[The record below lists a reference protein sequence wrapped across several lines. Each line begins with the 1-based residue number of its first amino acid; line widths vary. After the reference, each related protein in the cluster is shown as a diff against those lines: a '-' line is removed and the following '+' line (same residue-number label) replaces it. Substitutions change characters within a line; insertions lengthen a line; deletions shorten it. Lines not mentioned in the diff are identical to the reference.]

1 MAETLA
7 KTAPSRT
14 PRHVVHVTEAPLG
27 GVVTY
32 LEELLSAQIAG
43 MPDTQIELL
52 TPEVNR
58 EALAGL
64 EGPNFK
70 MIAFPHRRGSKAD
83 LMRLG
88 WRVIRHLRRTRPE
101 ILHIHSSFAGAAIRA
116 LAPLI
121 PRGTKVIYC
130 PHGWAF
136 SRRGSKRM
144 QEGVARVER
153 ALSRVTDRIICIS
166 DYERQEALHAGIAPE
181 KLSVIDNG
189 VSQRSGIPAPEPK
202 AEDAPRLIAFAG
214 RFDEQ
219 KGYDTFLEVMRL
231 LGDEAR
237 AIAIGSAI
245 VSADELPELPDNVQL
260 LGWQPRDK
268 VYALYAEADLLLV
281 PSRWEGFGLV
291 AVEAMQA
298 RLAVFASRVGGLQ
311 DIVVDGETGRLFT
324 PDDADQI
331 TAMIRETSDAQ
342 LRDYGEAGY
351 RRYLSRYTAARMA
364 REVGALYAALLDE
377 GAGRS

>member
-189 VSQRSGIPAPEPK
+189 VSQLRHPGPEPK
-202 AEDAPRLIAFAG
+202 AEDAPRLIACRAFRRAEGIRYVSGGDAPSGRRGPRHRHRRRHRLCRWALSCRTTSGCSAGSRRQGLCALCRGRSFAG
-214 RFDEQ
+214 
-219 KGYDTFLEVMRL
+219 
-231 LGDEAR
+231 A
-237 AIAIGSAI
+237 
-245 VSADELPELPDNVQL
+245 
-260 LGWQPRDK
+260 
-268 VYALYAEADLLLV
+268 V
-281 PSRWEGFGLV
+281 PVGGFGW
-291 AVEAMQA
+291 
-298 RLAVFASRVGGLQ
+298 SR
-311 DIVVDGETGRLFT
+311 
-324 PDDADQI
+324 
-331 TAMIRETSDAQ
+331 S
-342 LRDYGEAGY
+342 
-351 RRYLSRYTAARMA
+351 RR
-364 REVGALYAALLDE
+364 
-377 GAGRS
+377 